1 MAHFYFE
8 NVPHGK
14 RRDGSKLNTQTHYEY
29 ICRQGSYAHLH
40 DREEDLVYSANGN
53 MPGWAENADQFWEQA
68 ELNRRKNGRAYR
80 EFRFALQEEFT
91 LEENIA
97 LVEQLMDD
105 YGIRDQH
112 AFSYAI
118 HDKTATFD
126 KEHRNI
132 HCHLMFSE
140 KIFEKDRPLPAE
152 KYFKQYAED
161 TKGNAVSGYRN
172 SRQFCPKEATLDL
185 RHHWAELCN
194 TKFAEKGLPCR
205 ISEKSLSSQRED
217 LLAQGRTDEAALLD
231 RSPAPHLGSSYRNPK
246 TMERIFKETEAA
258 DSLAEK
264 TATAAEDTANVTTE
278 PNASLKEQKLSL
290 FANDLALRR
299 IARQI
304 QQERLRL
311 AKQKEA
317 RIAAEKEQEEANQP
331 MVITV
336 GDIQDFLREK
346 SKASD
351 STLAAKLTA
360 YRQERSF
367 IIPDKKLHAA
377 AIDRLFNG
385 RYAAACQDY
394 FQSKK
399 DLSKLK
405 PQIEVLYNQPEQVH
419 ELAALMRAYQQTEQ
433 KRKTLGK
440 QIGRYKKQLAGEYRD
455 KLPAIEETLRQENE
469 AHIHTSKQAYAAY
482 LQEKKTVAAY
492 SAVLLKLKEQAPEDV
507 LYTEHLPRLLTR
519 HCKIDGKIPIRQLKI
534 LSFHGDS
541 YALLDPLPTNKNHAE
556 IFAVKIGD
564 EMHRG
569 CVPKYLLQLDQA
581 NNKNWNISQV
591 TTASTLSKKS
601 NTIWIYPHRKSKA
614 IAITSTN
621 MANDSRYS
629 QQRHSLIIDITKD
642 LICKEKSHQFTIN
655 INGESD
661 VKDKAIH
668 NEDNLYTSWI
678 P

>member
-264 TATAAEDTANVTTE
+264 TATAAENTANVTTE

-311 AKQKEA
+311 ARQKEA
-317 RIAAEKEQEEANQP
+317 RIAAENEQEEANQP

-336 GDIQDFLREK
+336 GDIQDFLHEK

-351 STLAAKLTA
+351 ATLTAKLTA

-367 IIPDKKLHAA
+367 IISDKKLHAA

-385 RYAAACQDY
+385 RYDAACQDY

-399 DLSKLK
+399 DLAKLK
-405 PQIEVLYNQPEQVH
+405 PQIEALYNQPEQVH
-419 ELAALMRAYQQTEQ
+419 ELAALMRTYQQTEQ

-455 KLPAIEETLRQENE
+455 KLPAIEETLRQENA
-469 AHIHTSKQAYAAY
+469 AHIHASKQAYAAY
-482 LQEKKTVAAY
+482 LQEKKKVAAY
-492 SAVLLKLKEQAPEDV
+492 SAVLLKLKEQAPDDV

-519 HCKIDGKIPIRQLKI
+519 HCKINGQRPIRQLKI

-541 YALLDPLPTNKNHAE
+541 YALLAPLPTDKNHAE

-564 EMHRG
+564 EVHHG
-569 CVPKYLLQLDQA
+569 CVQKHQLQLNKA
-581 NNKNWNISQV
+581 NNNRWIVLHTTLNSAHHKFDNILKLYTYHSQQKI
-591 TTASTLSKKS
+591 STLNSIADKSPHPQKKYVHIMILVKKILEKSPINS
-601 NTIWIYPHRKSKA
+601 NNSINHEKEQA
-614 IAITSTN
+614 DIAIYDESLLY
-621 MANDSRYS
+621 A
-629 QQRHSLIIDITKD
+629 HSEIL
-642 LICKEKSHQFTIN
+642 
-655 INGESD
+655 
-661 VKDKAIH
+661 
-668 NEDNLYTSWI
+668 
-678 P
+678 

>member
-40 DREEDLVYSANGN
+40 GREEDLVYSANGN

-194 TKFAEKGLPCR
+194 TKFAEKDLPCR

-217 LLAQGRTDEAALLD
+217 LLAQERTDEAALLD

-246 TMERIFKETEAA
+246 TMERIFKEAEAA

-264 TATAAEDTANVTTE
+264 KVTAAEDTATVTTA
-278 PNASLKEQKLSL
+278 PDASRQEQKLSL

-311 AKQKEA
+311 ARQKEA
-317 RIAAEKEQEEANQP
+317 RIADEKEQEEANQP

-336 GDIQDFLREK
+336 GDIQDFLHKK
-346 SKASD
+346 SKASN
-351 STLAAKLTA
+351 STLATKMAA

-367 IIPDKKLHAA
+367 VIPDKKLHAT

-394 FQSKK
+394 VQSKK
-399 DLSKLK
+399 DLAKLK
-405 PQIEVLYNQPEQVH
+405 SQIEALYNQPEQVH
-419 ELAALMRAYQQTEQ
+419 ELATLMRTYQQTEQ

-440 QIGRYKKQLAGEYRD
+440 QIGRYKKQLAGEYRN
-455 KLPAIEETLRQENE
+455 KLPAIEETLRQENK
-469 AHIHTSKQAYAAY
+469 AHIHASKQAYAAY
-482 LQEKKTVAAY
+482 LQEKKKVATY
-492 SAVLLKLKEQAPEDV
+492 SAVLLKLKEQAPDDV

-519 HCKIDGKIPIRQLKI
+519 HCKIDGKIPIQQLKI

-541 YALLDPLPTNKNHAE
+541 YALLAPLPTDKNHAE
-556 IFAVKIGD
+556 IFAVRIGD
-564 EMHRG
+564 AVHRG
-569 CVPKYLLQLDQA
+569 CVPKHVLQLDQD
-581 NNKNWNISQV
+581 NNKTWNILQATV
-591 TTASTLSKKS
+591 SKES
-601 NTIWIYPHRKSKA
+601 DTVQIYPYRNSNA
-614 IAITSTN
+614 TTISSTIA
-621 MANDSRYS
+621 ADES
-629 QQRHSLIIDITKD
+629 QYTQQQHYLIIGIVKH
-642 LICKEKSHQFTIN
+642 LVHKENNTRLTVNIDAKS
-655 INGESD
+655 D
-661 VKDKAIH
+661 AKDKTILSE
-668 NEDNLYTSWI
+668 NGLYTI
-678 P
+678 

>member
-1 MAHFYFE
+1 
-8 NVPHGK
+8 
-14 RRDGSKLNTQTHYEY
+14 
-29 ICRQGSYAHLH
+29 
-40 DREEDLVYSANGN
+40 
-53 MPGWAENADQFWEQA
+53 
-68 ELNRRKNGRAYR
+68 
-80 EFRFALQEEFT
+80 
-91 LEENIA
+91 
-97 LVEQLMDD
+97 
-105 YGIRDQH
+105 
-112 AFSYAI
+112 
-118 HDKTATFD
+118 
-126 KEHRNI
+126 
-132 HCHLMFSE
+132 
-140 KIFEKDRPLPAE
+140 
-152 KYFKQYAED
+152 
-161 TKGNAVSGYRN
+161 
-172 SRQFCPKEATLDL
+172 
-185 RHHWAELCN
+185 
-194 TKFAEKGLPCR
+194 
-205 ISEKSLSSQRED
+205 
-217 LLAQGRTDEAALLD
+217 
-231 RSPAPHLGSSYRNPK
+231 
-246 TMERIFKETEAA
+246 
-258 DSLAEK
+258 
-264 TATAAEDTANVTTE
+264 
-278 PNASLKEQKLSL
+278 
-290 FANDLALRR
+290 
-299 IARQI
+299 
-304 QQERLRL
+304 
-311 AKQKEA
+311 
-317 RIAAEKEQEEANQP
+317 

-346 SKASD
+346 SKTSE
-351 STLAAKLTA
+351 SILAAKLVA

-367 IIPDKKLHAA
+367 IIPDKKLHAT

-399 DLSKLK
+399 DLAKLK
-405 PQIEVLYNQPEQVH
+405 PQIEALYNQPEQVH
-419 ELAALMRAYQQTEQ
+419 ELAALMRTYQQTEQ

-469 AHIHTSKQAYAAY
+469 AHIHASKQAYAAY

>member
-40 DREEDLVYSANGN
+40 DREEDLVYSTSGN
-53 MPGWAENADQFWEQA
+53 MPGWAENADQFWAQA

-140 KIFEKDRPLPAE
+140 KIFEKNRPLPAE

-246 TMERIFKETEAA
+246 AMEKIFKEAETA

-264 TATAAEDTANVTTE
+264 TATAAEDTATITAE
-278 PNASLKEQKLSL
+278 PDASLKEQKLSL

-311 AKQKEA
+311 ARQKEA

-331 MVITV
+331 MIITV
-336 GDIQDFLREK
+336 GDIQEFLLEK
-346 SKASD
+346 SKASE
-351 STLAAKLTA
+351 SILAAKLAA

-385 RYAAACQDY
+385 RYAATCQDY

-399 DLSKLK
+399 DLAKLK
-405 PQIEVLYNQPEQVH
+405 PQIEALYNQPEQVH
-419 ELAALMRAYQQTEQ
+419 ELATRMRTYQQTEQ

-440 QIGRYKKQLAGEYRD
+440 QIGRYKKQLAGEYQN
-455 KLPAIEETLRQENE
+455 KLPDIEETLRQENE
-469 AHIHTSKQAYAAY
+469 AHIHTSKQAYASY
-482 LQEKKTVAAY
+482 LQEKKKVATY

-541 YALLDPLPTNKNHAE
+541 YALLSPLPTDNNHAE
-556 IFAVKIGD
+556 IFAVRIGD
-564 EMHRG
+564 KVHRG
-569 CVPKYLLQLDQA
+569 CVPKHVLQIEKTTSD
-581 NNKNWNISQV
+581 KWNISSF
-591 TTASTLSKKS
+591 ASYPTQYSKAHAILIYKHHES
-601 NTIWIYPHRKSKA
+601 INLLPPHNNKHYNQQYHICIANTIKRLIYQENC
-614 IAITSTN
+614 I
-621 MANDSRYS
+621 
-629 QQRHSLIIDITKD
+629 HSN
-642 LICKEKSHQFTIN
+642 IN
-655 INGESD
+655 ICEKNNDFDSVLRDES
-661 VKDKAIH
+661 
-668 NEDNLYTSWI
+668 NLYVNNL
-678 P
+678 

>member
-118 HDKTATFD
+118 HDKAATFN

-161 TKGNAVSGYRN
+161 ANGNAVSGYRN

-194 TKFAEKGLPCR
+194 TKFAEKDLPCR

-246 TMERIFKETEAA
+246 TMERIFKEAEFA

-264 TATAAEDTANVTTE
+264 TVTAAEDTATVTTE
-278 PNASLKEQKLSL
+278 PDASRQEQKLSL

-317 RIAAEKEQEEANQP
+317 RVAAEKEQEEANQP

-346 SKASD
+346 SVASK
-351 STLAAKLTA
+351 TILTAKLTE
-360 YRQERSF
+360 YHQERSL

-385 RYAAACQDY
+385 RYVAACQDY

-399 DLSKLK
+399 DLAKLK
-405 PQIEVLYNQPEQVH
+405 PQIESLYNQPEQVH
-419 ELAALMRAYQQTEQ
+419 ELATLMRTYQQTEQ

-440 QIGRYKKQLAGEYRD
+440 QIGRYKKQLAGEYWD

-469 AHIHTSKQAYAAY
+469 AHIYTSKQAYAAY
-482 LQEKKTVAAY
+482 LQEKKKMAAC

-534 LSFHGDS
+534 LSSHGDS
-541 YALLDPLPTNKNHAE
+541 YALLTPLPTDNNHAE

-564 EMHRG
+564 EVHRG
-569 CVPKYLLQLDQA
+569 CVPKYILKINQT
-581 NNKNWNISQV
+581 NNSNWNISQAAV
-591 TTASTLSKKS
+591 VHTLSAKS
-601 NTIWIYPHRKSKA
+601 DTIRIYSHRNSKST
-614 IAITSTN
+614 AITSLI
-621 MANDSRYS
+621 AVDRSQYR
-629 QQRHSLIIDITKD
+629 QQRYSLIISIAKD
-642 LICKEKSHQFTIN
+642 LVHQEKSTQLNVN
-655 INGESD
+655 INDKSD
-661 VKDKAIH
+661 VNDKIIH
-668 NEDNLYTSWI
+668 SENSIYNSY
-678 P
+678 

>member
-40 DREEDLVYSANGN
+40 DREEDLVYSTSGN
-53 MPGWAENADQFWEQA
+53 MPGWAENADQFWAQA

-140 KIFEKDRPLPAE
+140 KIFEKNRPLPAE

-246 TMERIFKETEAA
+246 AMEKIFKEAETA

-264 TATAAEDTANVTTE
+264 TATAAEDTATITAE
-278 PNASLKEQKLSL
+278 PDASLKEQKLSL

-311 AKQKEA
+311 ARQKEA

-331 MVITV
+331 MIITV
-336 GDIQDFLREK
+336 GDIQEFLLEK
-346 SKASD
+346 SKASE
-351 STLAAKLTA
+351 SILAAKLAA

-399 DLSKLK
+399 DLAKLK
-405 PQIEVLYNQPEQVH
+405 PQIEALYNQPEQVH
-419 ELAALMRAYQQTEQ
+419 ELATLMRTYQQTEQ

-440 QIGRYKKQLAGEYRD
+440 QIGRYKKQLAGEYQN
-455 KLPAIEETLRQENE
+455 KLPDIEETLRQENE
-469 AHIHTSKQAYAAY
+469 AHIHTSKQAYASY
-482 LQEKKTVAAY
+482 LQEKKKVATY
-492 SAVLLKLKEQAPEDV
+492 SAVLLKLKEQAPGDV

-541 YALLDPLPTNKNHAE
+541 YALLAPLPTDKNHAE
-556 IFAVKIGD
+556 IFAVRIGD
-564 EMHRG
+564 AVHRG
-569 CVPKYLLQLDQA
+569 CVPKHVLQLDQD
-581 NNKNWNISQV
+581 NNKTWNILQATV
-591 TTASTLSKKS
+591 SKES
-601 NTIWIYPHRKSKA
+601 DTVQIYPYRNSNA
-614 IAITSTN
+614 TTISSTIA
-621 MANDSRYS
+621 ADES
-629 QQRHSLIIDITKD
+629 QYTQQQHYLIIGIVKH
-642 LICKEKSHQFTIN
+642 LVHKENNTRLTVNIDAKS
-655 INGESD
+655 D
-661 VKDKAIH
+661 AKDKTILSE
-668 NEDNLYTSWI
+668 NGLYTI
-678 P
+678 